1 MDNQEKLA
9 TLTQDEGKIKNKT
22 TQNISNRSN
31 LYRNTIFS
39 EEHITFNSE

>member
-1 MDNQEKLA
+1 MDYQEKLA
-9 TLTQDEGKIKNKT
+9 TLTQDEGKKKNKT

>member
-1 MDNQEKLA
+1 MDYQEKLA
-9 TLTQDEGKIKNKT
+9 TLTQDEGKKINKT